1 MVNYPALRAGVRLMT
16 RRLKVI
22 HGGGKPRELTEED
35 YQWAA
40 YLRYMAEKETDPQGI
55 RILTYL
61 AAHILREPI
70 LRVIEKE
77 KKI

>member
-1 MVNYPALRAGVRLMT
+1 MT

-22 HGGGKPRELTEED
+22 QGGGKPREITEED
-35 YQWAA
+35 YRWAV
-40 YLRYMAEKETDPQGI
+40 YLRYMAQKETDPIGI
-55 RILTYL
+55 RILTCL